1 LEEPVS
7 LTSAGF
13 PSGTPDELELYL
25 RWLAFLRGAV
35 LRKATG
41 VDERQ
46 ARWRPDGKLL
56 PLIGIVNHLTGVERR
71 WIDREML
78 GGHADKPA
86 DEYEPG
92 PGLTIG
98 AAITA
103 YEERA
108 AATDD
113 AVRRIGDLTTPC
125 RYGDRTDLRFVLVHL
140 INETARHAGHA
151 DAVRELLD
159 GTVGE

>member
-1 LEEPVS
+1 VTAP
-7 LTSAGF
+7 F
-13 PSGTPDELELYL
+13 PDGTPDELELHL

-35 LRKATG
+35 LRKASG
-41 VDERQ
+41 VDEDG

-71 WIDREML
+71 WVDGQML
-78 GGHADKPA
+78 GGSVEKAD
-86 DEYEPG
+86 DEYTPG
-92 PGLTIG
+92 PALTIG
-98 AAITA
+98 AALAA
-103 YEERA
+103 YRDRAER
-108 AATDD
+108 TDR
-113 AVRRIGDLTTPC
+113 AVRSIGDLTAPC
-125 RYGDRTDLRFVLVHL
+125 RYGHGSDLRFVLLHL